1 MAQNSVDPQ
10 FPNMRFLVSK
20 FRADGMAEE
29 MERHIL
35 GDANTLFMLRES
47 PRKIVSA
54 FARRRGNLTE
64 GLYIGLDYE
73 KVCFAQKKF
82 P

>member
-1 MAQNSVDPQ
+1 MIEVMASSVLNAPIASVW
-10 FPNMRFLVSK
+10 PLVRDFGSIGQWLPGVK
-20 FRADGMAEE
+20 SCRIEGNEP
-29 MERHIL
+29 
-35 GDANTLFMLRES
+35 GDRVGA
-47 PRKIVSA
+47 I
-54 FARRRGNLTE
+54 RRGNLTE

>member
-1 MAQNSVDPQ
+1 MP
-10 FPNMRFLVSK
+10 
-20 FRADGMAEE
+20 
-29 MERHIL
+29 
-35 GDANTLFMLRES
+35 TT
-47 PRKIVSA
+47 
-54 FARRRGNLTE
+54 RRGNLTE